1 MPSHVKEIV
10 LRNQESFGFLKG
22 YLSSVPDFEVN
33 VRLDPQAKKE
43 ITGETNKRK
52 AKEIRKGTA

>member
-43 ITGETNKRK
+43 ITGETNHGRSK
-52 AKEIRKGTA
+52 